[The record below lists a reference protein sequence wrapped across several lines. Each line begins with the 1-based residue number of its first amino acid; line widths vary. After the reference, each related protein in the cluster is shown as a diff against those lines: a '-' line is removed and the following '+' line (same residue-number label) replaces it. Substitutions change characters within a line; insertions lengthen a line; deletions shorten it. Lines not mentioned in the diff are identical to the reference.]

1 MNQLSR
7 QTKTIL
13 VTGSNGQLGR
23 ELMEISGFY
32 PKLNFTFTDVAEF
45 DITKQAEIKKFIAEN
60 PVDLLINCAAYT
72 AVDKAESEP
81 EAAHLVNMVAP
92 GLLAAEAA
100 SQGFA
105 MIHISTDYVFS
116 GQSYKPYTEADD
128 PGPVSEYG
136 KCKLGGEQAILNS
149 GAKAM
154 VIRTSWLYSAFGHNF
169 LKTILRLGK
178 EKPELKVVF
187 DQIGTPTYAGD
198 LAKCILDIISNH
210 SIPPASVYHYSNEG
224 CCSWYDFAKVIAEH
238 EGLPCK
244 IVPIRTSEY
253 PTPAPRP
260 LYSVLDKSKIKSD
273 YGIDIPWWKDSI
285 HQCLKRLHEKN
296 NVSS

>member
-23 ELMEISGFY
+23 ELLEISGRF
-32 PKLNFTFTDVAEF
+32 PKLNFLFTDVAEL
-45 DITKQAEIKKFIAEN
+45 DITKQAEIKKFLAEN

-72 AVDKAESEP
+72 AVDKAESEA
-81 EAAHLVNMVAP
+81 EAAHLLNTVAP

-128 PGPVSEYG
+128 PDPVSGYG
-136 KCKLGGEQAILNS
+136 KSKLGGEQAVLNS
-149 GAKAM
+149 GANAM

-169 LKTILRLGK
+169 LKTILRFGK

-198 LAKCILDIISNH
+198 LAKCILDIISSH
-210 SIPPASVYHYSNEG
+210 SIPKASVYHYSNEG
-224 CCSWYDFAKVIAEH
+224 VCSWYDFARAIAEY
-238 EGLPCK
+238 ESLPCK
-244 IVPIRTSEY
+244 IMPIRTSEY

-260 LYSVLDKSKIKSD
+260 AYSVLDKCKIKND
-273 YGIDIPWWKDSI
+273 FGIEIPWWKDSI
-285 HQCLKRLHEKN
+285 HHCLERLHAKN